1 MLGYTFILVVAL
13 VLTVLLVRVK
23 SARDSKVVLI
33 LKSVYNIKT
42 VLQAISEAR
51 KQVAA

>member
-1 MLGYTFILVVAL
+1 MLGYTFTPVVAL
-13 VLTVLLVRVK
+13 ALTVLLVGVEG
-23 SARDSKVVLI
+23 ARDSKVVLI
-33 LKSVYNIKT
+33 LIGVHNVKT

>member
-1 MLGYTFILVVAL
+1 MLSAKLGYIIILVVVLA
-13 VLTVLLVRVK
+13 LTVLLVGVE
-23 SARDSKVVLI
+23 SARNPKVVLI

-51 KQVAA
+51 K